1 MMVMRR
7 AWLLAFLVGC
17 AGAEAMSLQQPAP
30 APAAQ
35 DSGELGLNPGESMTF
50 DVHLAGVLAG
60 QAQLAVGDIGDVGGK
75 EAIVVRSR
83 AATAGAAALIKNIS
97 DEATTVIDVQSG
109 RPVSLE
115 SRIVNG
121 DKVTTA
127 SATFTGS
134 LAEVLYK
141 RPTDPEPRSTKID
154 FGRTPV
160 HDSHSAMAQLRG
172 WKGTKGQSRTV
183 YVIGGRRLWRIDVT
197 YVGEETIG
205 SALGNRRAIV
215 YDGKSYRARSNM
227 SVESDKPSRSFKVWL
242 SDDADRVPI
251 KVSATTELGDI
262 VMDLTEYNR

>member
-1 MMVMRR
+1 MRR

-17 AGAEAMSLQQPAP
+17 AGAEAMSLQQPATPP
-30 APAAQ
+30 ATQ

-60 QAQLAVGDIGDVGGK
+60 QAQLAVGDIGMVDDK

-83 AATAGAAALIKNIS
+83 AATAGAAALIKQIS
-97 DEATTVIDVQSG
+97 DEGSTVIDVASG
-109 RPVSLE
+109 RPLALE
-115 SRIVNG
+115 SKVVNG
-121 DKVTTA
+121 DKVTTS
-127 SATFTGS
+127 SAKFTGTV
-134 LAEVLYK
+134 AEVLYK
-141 RPTDPEPRSTKID
+141 RPTDTEPRSTKID
-154 FGRTPV
+154 FGKTPV
-160 HDSHSAMAQLRG
+160 HDAHTAMAQLRG
-172 WKGTKGQSRTV
+172 WKGTKGQARSLFL
-183 YVIGGRRLWRIDVT
+183 IGGRRLWRVDVT

-227 SVESDKPSRSFKVWL
+227 SVESDKPARSFKVWL

-251 KVSATTELGDI
+251 KVVAKTELGDI